1 MSLQQVAKHLEDRG
15 RGPDSKLVHMSN
27 KELAGLQSLAHA
39 HGKSLTMNPHTGLP
53 EAGVLD
59 SILPAAIGI
68 GTAIFAPEL
77 LPFVAGAGGLY
88 DYSKTGDLGHGLMT
102 GLSIYGGGSLGESLA
117 ASGAASGATEATAAQ
132 LGVEGASTGA
142 GSQAAM
148 LAEQNAGM
156 GDAGLQ
162 SVRDA
167 AATAQGVGTQAAIP
181 SNMANISQGLSNVT
195 SSPGAAVDFAQANWK
210 PLAGI
215 AGAAMMSQQ
224 PNSVGAIPGQT
235 DTGYNTTRLDP
246 NYHPQIPAQP
256 SPAYQAQYRNYQTDP
271 YRAATGGIIA
281 LAEGGMP
288 MGGTVEQMSREN
300 AIGGNQAFPQSG
312 LGGLTGM
319 NTYQNAT
326 NTPTGTNVIEPTDA
340 VTDPYTGAMKFANGG
355 DVKSKKPKYTNAAE
369 LATMNPLAASGAQ
382 LNNAMA
388 MAQMPSG
395 AVPPTTGGLG
405 QLNLARGGETYNL
418 GSYSDGGRLLKGPG
432 DGMSDNIPARIGK
445 HQPARL
451 AEGEFVVPAD
461 VVSHLG
467 NGSTDAGAKRLYSMM
482 DKVRKART
490 GNPKQGKQIK
500 AEKYLP
506 A

>member
-1 MSLQQVAKHLEDRG
+1 MSLQQVAKHLEERG

-53 EAGVLD
+53 EAGILD

-68 GTAIFAPEL
+68 GTAVFAPEL

-117 ASGAASGATEATAAQ
+117 ASGAASAGAATGEVAQTAANTAGEQAVQQAATQGITDTAAQ
-132 LGVEGASTGA
+132 DAIRQQAMEEAGNATGKIT
-142 GSQAAM
+142 G
-148 LAEQNAGM
+148 
-156 GDAGLQ
+156 
-162 SVRDA
+162 
-167 AATAQGVGTQAAIP
+167 QGT
-181 SNMANISQGLSNVT
+181 NMMQGLSNVT
-195 SSPGAAVDFAQANWK
+195 SSPGAAVDFAKANWK

-215 AGAAMMSQQ
+215 AGAAMMSQP
-224 PNSVGAIPGQT
+224 PNSVGAVPGQT
-235 DTGYNTTRLDP
+235 SSNYNATRLDP

-256 SPAYQAQYRNYQTDP
+256 SPAYQAQYRNYQTNP
-271 YRAATGGIIA
+271 YSAATGGIVA

-300 AIGGNQAFPQSG
+300 AIGGNQMFPQSG

-326 NTPTGTNVIEPTDA
+326 NTPTGTDVIEPTDA
-340 VTDPYTGAMKFANGG
+340 MTDPYTGAMKFAIGG

-369 LATMNPLAASGAQ
+369 LAKMNPLAASGAQ

>member
-1 MSLQQVAKHLEDRG
+1 MSLQQVAKHLEERG
-15 RGPDSKLVHMSN
+15 RGPDSKLVHMSD

-39 HGKSLTMNPHTGLP
+39 HGKTLTINPHTGLP
-53 EAGVLD
+53 EAGILD
-59 SILPAAIGI
+59 SLLPAAIGI

-88 DYSKTGDLGHGLMT
+88 DYAKTGDVGHGVMT
-102 GLSIYGGGSLGESLA
+102 GLSIYGGGGLGESLA
-117 ASGAASGATEATAAQ
+117 ASGAATAGAATGEVAQAAANTAGEQAVQQAATQGIADTAAQ
-132 LGVEGASTGA
+132 DAIRQQAMEEAGNATGKMT
-142 GSQAAM
+142 GQAANM
-148 LAEQNAGM
+148 
-156 GDAGLQ
+156 
-162 SVRDA
+162 
-167 AATAQGVGTQAAIP
+167 AQGV
-181 SNMANISQGLSNVT
+181 SNVT
-195 SSPGAAVDFAQANWK
+195 ASPGAAVDFAKANWK

-215 AGAAMMSQQ
+215 AGAAMMSQP
-224 PNSVGAIPGQT
+224 PNSVGAIPGQQ

-256 SPAYQAQYRNYQTDP
+256 KPYEVQYRNYQTNP
-271 YRAATGGIIA
+271 YSAATGGIIA
-281 LAEGGMP
+281 LAGGGLP
-288 MGGTVEQMSREN
+288 IGGTVEQMSREN
-300 AIGGNQAFPQSG
+300 AIGGNQMFPQSR
-312 LGGLTGM
+312 LGGLTGA

-326 NTPTGTNVIEPTDA
+326 NTPTPTNVLEPTDA
-340 VTDPYTGAMKFANGG
+340 ITDPYTGAMKFAAGG
-355 DVKSKKPKYTNAAE
+355 DVKNKKPKYTNAAE
-369 LATMNPLAASGAQ
+369 VAKINPWDASGAK
-382 LNNAMA
+382 LNNVMA
-388 MAQMPSG
+388 RAQMPSG
-395 AVPPTTGGLG
+395 AVQPSGAGLG

-490 GNPKQGKQIK
+490 GNHKQGKQIK

-506 A
+506 V

>member
-1 MSLQQVAKHLEDRG
+1 
-15 RGPDSKLVHMSN
+15 MSN

-53 EAGVLD
+53 EAGILD

-68 GTAIFAPEL
+68 GTAVFAPEL

-117 ASGAASGATEATAAQ
+117 ASGAASAGAATGEVAQTAANTAGEQAVQQAATQGITDTAAQ
-132 LGVEGASTGA
+132 DTIRQQAMEEAGNATGKIT
-142 GSQAAM
+142 G
-148 LAEQNAGM
+148 
-156 GDAGLQ
+156 
-162 SVRDA
+162 
-167 AATAQGVGTQAAIP
+167 QGT
-181 SNMANISQGLSNVT
+181 NMMQGLSNVT
-195 SSPGAAVDFAQANWK
+195 SSPGAAVDFATANWK

-224 PNSVGAIPGQT
+224 PNSVGAIPGQQ

-256 SPAYQAQYRNYQTDP
+256 SPAYQAQYRNYQTNP

-369 LATMNPLAASGAQ
+369 LAMMNPLAASGAQ